1 MWRLST
7 RHWVEVG
14 RIRMKLAR
22 LNDNRM
28 FLVLGVIAL
37 LTSCSRRTPA
47 PAAVSQA
54 TPVAVAQVIERDVPA
69 EIRAIGSV
77 QAYSTVTV
85 RSQLTGQLM
94 KTHFK
99 EGDKVKTGD
108 LMFTIDPRPSQAA
121 LSQAQADL

>member
-22 LNDNRM
+22 LNDNRL

-47 PAAVSQA
+47 AAEGPPAAPGAAAPAEMGVFGVRGVVVWVWSWGRGRAAPGAGPQA
-54 TPVAVAQVIERDVPA
+54 TPVAVAQVIELDVPA
-69 EIRAIGSV
+69 
-77 QAYSTVTV
+77 
-85 RSQLTGQLM
+85 
-94 KTHFK
+94 
-99 EGDKVKTGD
+99 
-108 LMFTIDPRPSQAA
+108 
-121 LSQAQADL
+121 